1 MRCGIWGTHGL
12 CLGKTTVGRVV
23 ARLCLPAWEG
33 DGVPSM
39 KQEAFSR
46 APDMT
51 SRLEASVASF
61 GMDYLETR
69 APEEKLKVAN
79 KRCGIICPE
88 SLAGRPLK

>member
-51 SRLEASVASF
+51 SRLEASVASLWDGLF
-61 GMDYLETR
+61 GDKGNRGE
-69 APEEKLKVAN
+69 A
-79 KRCGIICPE
+79 E
-88 SLAGRPLK
+88 SGQQEVWDHLS